1 MAVLILYHQVI
12 RRTAM
17 TRAQLKKLMSNADK
31 NIKVYF
37 NRAGQILSDAQKKSE
52 TTE

>member
-17 TRAQLKKLMSNADK
+17 KRAQMKKLMANAD
-31 NIKVYF
+31 
-37 NRAGQILSDAQKKSE
+37 RR
-52 TTE
+52 

>member
-1 MAVLILYHQVI
+1 MI
-12 RRTAM
+12 REGDKSM
-17 TRAQLKKLMSNADK
+17 EKLKKLMSNADK